1 MDFDIIKS
9 DIQEIIDSKTKI
21 VVKDKLPELDDD
33 SFTYG
38 NGVRTWVGSIFVDIR
53 NSSEM
58 FKEENSEKL
67 ARVMRAFS
75 NGIIKILKSDD
86 NYRQIGIRGDCVYGI
101 YTVPMKNDIYSML
114 NIAIQINTFVKILNK
129 KLQENNFLT
138 FDAGIGIGVGED
150 LVIKAGLKQTGIN
163 DMIWIGDAVVDASN
177 LCGMAMSESNEPLL
191 LSELVYSNI
200 KDIWKKKYPNDS
212 LNDWFKYNPRLSCY
226 ECDIFITGW
235 DK

>member
-1 MDFDIIKS
+1 MDFEEIKS
-9 DIQEIIDSKTKI
+9 DIIDIINSKTKI
-21 VVKDKLPELDDD
+21 VDKDRLPDLEDDT
-33 SFTYG
+33 FTYG

-75 NGIIKILKSDD
+75 SGIIKILKTNS

-101 YTVPMKNDIYSML
+101 FTIPNQDATYKMFDL
-114 NIAIQINTFVKILNK
+114 AIQINTFLKLYNK
-129 KLQENNFLT
+129 VLMENSFEPLV
-138 FDAGIGIGVGED
+138 AGIGVGMGKD

-177 LCGMAMSESNEPLL
+177 LCGKAKSISSSPIL
-191 LSELVYSNI
+191 LSSTVHKNI
-200 KDIWKKKYPNDS
+200 IDKWNQKNSDSKK
-212 LNDWFKYNPRLSCY
+212 WFTYNSILQCY
-226 ECDIFITGW
+226 ECDIYKTGW
-235 DK
+235 DE